1 MRNAFFNNRCFG
13 SIRKRSTWYLHKLC
27 RHCSPDAWD
36 GDFMFTRSKDFP
48 RLTWLPGISV
58 VGVGGTVRYLRHVK
72 KEIRYSKWFDKAMS
86 GTM

>member
-1 MRNAFFNNRCFG
+1 
-13 SIRKRSTWYLHKLC
+13 
-27 RHCSPDAWD
+27 
-36 GDFMFTRSKDFP
+36 MFTRSKDFP